1 MSKKETIIEVPTYK
15 VLSHVD
21 RLRNPEHKPTNYP
34 QLQEHFTFVVEQV
47 LDEKTN
53 RVSKRMVRK
62 KDNPDPFAHLKVSDF
77 CLENLQASGA
87 INHCHPCSL
96 SHDSHTILTTLENSA
111 VNIVNSSKS

>member
-1 MSKKETIIEVPTYK
+1 MKKTNTISEVPTYK

-21 RLRNPEHKPTNYP
+21 RLKNPIHKPTNYP
-34 QLQEHFTFVVEQV
+34 QLQEHYSFAIEQV
-47 LDEKTN
+47 LDKNTN

-62 KDNPDPFAHLKVSDF
+62 KDNPAPYEHLKVSDF

-87 INHCHPCSL
+87 INQCHPCSL